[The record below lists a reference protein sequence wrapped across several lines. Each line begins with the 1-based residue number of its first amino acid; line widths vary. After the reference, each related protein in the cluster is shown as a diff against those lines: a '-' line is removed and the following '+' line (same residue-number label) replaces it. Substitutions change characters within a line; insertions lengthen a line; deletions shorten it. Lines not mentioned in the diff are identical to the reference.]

1 MLKLNGLKLLHCK
14 NSQDAET
21 VEMPA
26 PKVVRVPMLQHMGA
40 PCVPVVNPGERVLA
54 GQLIGDSE
62 RAMAVPVHSPVS
74 GTVKAI
80 EDYVTSS
87 GALVK
92 RVVIENDGQQ
102 EEIPRRAYP
111 WNSQAELVA
120 AAREAGL
127 SGLGGAGFPTH
138 IKLNYRDVDR
148 VDALVINAAECE
160 PYITSDY
167 REMLESPDDIV
178 NGVQA
183 VMKCLGISRAW
194 IGVEDNKP
202 DAIALLN
209 QKAAGTGIR
218 VEALRSI
225 YPQGAEKVLIYNT
238 TGRIIEEGEI
248 PADKGVIV
256 MNVTTAANLWRFL
269 QTGMPLT
276 HKRITIDGSA
286 VDRPMNIRVPIGTM
300 VSDVLD
306 FAGVDKSRVRKALMG
321 GPMMGLCL
329 DTLETPILK
338 NNNAILLLEEKDA
351 VLPKTTACIK
361 CGRCADV
368 CPMNLMPSQ
377 LERAFD
383 REDAEALEI
392 LKVGLC
398 INCGSCTYVCPAKRN
413 LAQKNQLA
421 KGLLKRQKQG

>member
-1 MLKLNGLKLLHCK
+1 
-14 NSQDAET
+14 
-21 VEMPA
+21 
-26 PKVVRVPMLQHMGA
+26 
-40 PCVPVVNPGERVLA
+40 
-54 GQLIGDSE
+54 
-62 RAMAVPVHSPVS
+62 
-74 GTVKAI
+74 
-80 EDYVTSS
+80 
-87 GALVK
+87 
-92 RVVIENDGQQ
+92 
-102 EEIPRRAYP
+102 
-111 WNSQAELVA
+111 
-120 AAREAGL
+120 
-127 SGLGGAGFPTH
+127 
-138 IKLNYRDVDR
+138 
-148 VDALVINAAECE
+148 
-160 PYITSDY
+160 
-167 REMLESPDDIV
+167 
-178 NGVQA
+178 
-183 VMKCLGISRAW
+183 MKCLRISPAW

>member
-111 WNSQAELVA
+111 WNNQAELVA

-167 REMLESPDDIV
+167 REMVENPDGILS
-178 NGVQA
+178 GIQT
-183 VMKCLGISRAW
+183 VMRCLGISKAF
-194 IGVEDNKP
+194 IGIEDNKP
-202 DAIALLN
+202 AAIRLLN
-209 QKAAGTGIR
+209 EKAAGTGIR
-218 VEALRSI
+218 VEPLKSI
-225 YPQGAEKVLIYNT
+225 YPQGAEKVIIYNT
-238 TGRIIEEGEI
+238 VGRVIEEGEI
-248 PADKGVIV
+248 PADKGVLV
-256 MNVTTAANLWRFL
+256 LNVTTVASLDRFL
-269 QTGMPLT
+269 KTGLPLT
-276 HKRITIDGSA
+276 HKRVTVDGGP
-286 VDRPMNIRVPIGTM
+286 VEKPMNIRVPVGTM
-300 VSDVLD
+300 VSDLLA
-306 FAGVDKSRVRKALMG
+306 FAGVDAGKVKKALMG
-321 GPMMGLCL
+321 GPMMGVAL
-329 DTLETPILK
+329 DTLETPIVK
-338 NNNAILLLEEKDA
+338 NNNAILLLDEIQAKP
-351 VLPKTTACIK
+351 PKTTACIR
-361 CGRCADV
+361 CGRCIDV
-368 CPMNLMPSQ
+368 CPMNLRPAE
-377 LERAFD
+377 LERAYD
-383 REDAEALEI
+383 RKDTERLAA
-392 LKVGLC
+392 LKVNLC

-413 LAQKNQLA
+413 LAQKHQLA
-421 KGLLKRQKQG
+421 KELLRRK

>member
-1 MLKLNGLKLLHCK
+1 MLKLNGLKLLHYK
-14 NSQDAET
+14 NSQDAGT
-21 VEMPA
+21 VEMPV
-26 PKVVRVPMLQHMGA
+26 PKMVRIPMVQHMGA
-40 PCVPVVNPGERVLA
+40 PCSPVVKPGERVLV

-62 RAMAVPVHSPVS
+62 QAFSVPIHSSVS

-80 EDYVTSS
+80 EDYVASS

-92 RVVIENDGQQ
+92 RVVIETDGQQ
-102 EEIPRRAYP
+102 EEIPHGPRTA
-111 WNSQAELVA
+111 NTQQELVA
-120 AAREAGL
+120 AARDAGL
-127 SGLGGAGFPTH
+127 AGLGGAGFPTH
-138 IKLNYRDVDR
+138 IKLNYKDVDR

-178 NGVQA
+178 NGVKT
-183 VMKCLGISRAW
+183 VMKCLNIPQAW
-194 IGVEDNKP
+194 IGIEDNKP
-202 DAIALLN
+202 EAISLLN
-209 QKAAGTGIR
+209 QKTAGTNIK

-256 MNVTTAANLWRFL
+256 MNVTTVANLWRFL

-276 HKRITIDGSA
+276 HKRVTIDGS
-286 VDRPMNIRVPIGTM
+286 VVKKPMNVRVPLGTM
-300 VSDVLD
+300 ISDLLA
-306 FAGVDKSRVRKALMG
+306 FAGVETDKVKKALMG
-321 GPMMGLCL
+321 GPMMGTAL
-329 DTLETPILK
+329 DTLDTPIIK
-338 NNNAILLLEEKDA
+338 NNNAILLLDEKDA
-351 VLPKTTACIK
+351 APPKTTACIK
-361 CGRCADV
+361 CGRCMDV
-368 CPMNLMPSQ
+368 CPMNLLPSQ

-383 REDAEALEI
+383 REDTETLAA

-421 KGLLKRQKQG
+421 KGLLKRKNQG